1 MALLIAL
8 LGGFVKGVV
17 GFAMPMVIISG
28 LSSFMEPELAL
39 AGLILPTLVTNV
51 AQALRQGLAAAWAS
65 SMRYRVF
72 LCVGGAMLVASA
84 QLVRMLPM
92 NALLGLIGIPV
103 ILFAVTQ
110 LAGLR
115 LKLPRQRKDTEAAF
129 GAVTGLM
136 GWVSGIWGPTTVL
149 YLTALGTEKAEQMRV
164 QGVIYG
170 LGAVAL
176 VFAHLG
182 SGVLRTETLPLGLA
196 LITPALLGQWIGS
209 HVLDRIDQVVFR
221 RVTLFFL
228 LIAGLNLA
236 RRAVFA

>member
-65 SMRYRVF
+65 AMRYRVF

-136 GWVSGIWGPTTVL
+136 GGVSGIWGPTTVM

>member
-136 GWVSGIWGPTTVL
+136 GGVSGIWGPTTVM